1 MTSGM
6 ACYLTFSDADAE
18 TRFKKWVVRGNERSE
33 AMGYS
38 SLGLSARVL
47 KVEDHKFLFLWDHMF
62 LLSLSWF
69 LRFMIWMQ
77 LRKVR
82 KHVKIESV
90 RKLDLVELVLTRGL
104 CGEQ

>member
-82 KHVKIESV
+82 KSVKIESV
-90 RKLDLVELVLTRGL
+90 RKLDLVELVISRGL
-104 CGEQ
+104 GGG